1 MTLGITLLIL
11 FSALIHSLWNIQLK
25 KSSDPFKFLI
35 NIATC
40 GWFIFTP
47 YSIYK
52 LFNSSISAETMFF
65 AFLSFLIH
73 FLYFIFLGKAYANF
87 ELSLVYPIARGLSVF
102 LLPIYGIF
110 ILSETITVFAALGC
124 VFIFYGI
131 ILTGS
136 ISLNY
141 FTSVTGIKR
150 LLKSGVISALTIG
163 VIISLYSLADK
174 QASGGIDPILYVWF
188 TDTSAVLMFIYY
200 QKKEGNYLN
209 YFLSNFRKLIM
220 SGIFQFTSYAIVI
233 YAYSTTFLSYAGT
246 FREVGTVFG
255 AIFAKIF
262 LGENFT
268 VKKTVG
274 IVFIISG
281 ALLISIF

>member
-11 FSALIHSLWNIQLK
+11 LSALIHSIWNVQLK
-25 KSSDPFKFLI
+25 KSQDPFKFLI

-40 GWFIFTP
+40 AWVIFTP
-47 YSIYK
+47 YSIFK
-52 LFNSSISAETMFF
+52 LFTSTISPEVVIFI
-65 AFLSFLIH
+65 FLSFIIH
-73 FLYFIFLGKAYANF
+73 FFYFIFLGKAYSKF

-102 LLPIYGIF
+102 LIPIYGIF
-110 ILSETITVFAALGC
+110 ILSETITMVALIGC
-124 VFIFYGI
+124 FFIFYGI

-136 ISLNY
+136 ISHNY
-141 FTSVTGIKR
+141 FTSINGFKK
-150 LLKSGVISALTIG
+150 LFNSGVILALSIG
-163 VIISLYSLADK
+163 LVISLYSLADK
-174 QASGGIDPILYVWF
+174 QASGGVDPILFVWF
-188 TDTSAVLMFIYY
+188 TDTSAVLLFLYY
-200 QKKEGNYLN
+200 QRKESGYFNYLSSN
-209 YFLSNFRKLIM
+209 YKKLIVP
-220 SGIFQFTSYAIVI
+220 GIFQFTSYAIVI

-268 VKKTVG
+268 VKKTAG
-274 IVFIISG
+274 IVLIISG

>member
-1 MTLGITLLIL
+1 MTIGITLLIL
-11 FSALIHSLWNIQLK
+11 FSALIHSIWNIQLK
-25 KSSDPFKFLI
+25 KSKDPYKFLI

-40 GWFIFTP
+40 GWLLFTP

-52 LFNSSISAETMFF
+52 LFTSTISPETFIF
-65 AFLSFLIH
+65 VILSFLIH
-73 FLYFIFLGKAYANF
+73 FLYFIFLGKAYTNF

-110 ILSETITVFAALGC
+110 ILSETITTFALIGC
-124 VFIFYGI
+124 FLIFYGI

-136 ISLNY
+136 ISHNY
-141 FTSVTGIKR
+141 LTSIEG
-150 LLKSGVISALTIG
+150 LKKLFNSGVISALTIG

-174 QASGGIDPILYVWF
+174 QAADGIDPILYVWF
-188 TDTSAVLMFIYY
+188 TDTSAVLMFFYY
-200 QKKEGNYLN
+200 QRKNKDYVS
-209 YFLSNFRKLIM
+209 YFSSNFKKLAIP
-220 SGIFQFTSYAIVI
+220 GIFQFSSYAIVI

-268 VKKTVG
+268 VKKSLG
-274 IVFIISG
+274 IFFIILG
-281 ALLISIF
+281 AILISLF

>member
-35 NIATC
+35 NIAAW

-47 YSIYK
+47 YSVYK

-124 VFIFYGI
+124 AFIFYGI

-136 ISLNY
+136 ISHNY

-209 YFLSNFRKLIM
+209 YFSSNFKKLIM
-220 SGIFQFTSYAIVI
+220 PGIFQFTSYAIVI

-262 LGENFT
+262 LDENFT
-268 VKKTVG
+268 IKKTVG

>member
-1 MTLGITLLIL
+1 MTSGITLLIL

-73 FLYFIFLGKAYANF
+73 FLYFIFLGKAYSKF

-102 LLPIYGIF
+102 LIPIYGIF
-110 ILSETITVFAALGC
+110 ILSETITMFALIGC
-124 VFIFYGI
+124 FFIFCGI
-131 ILTGS
+131 ILAGS
-136 ISLNY
+136 ISHNY
-141 FTSVTGIKR
+141 FTSVPGIKR

-163 VIISLYSLADK
+163 LIISLYSLADK
-174 QASGGIDPILYVWF
+174 QASGGINPILYVWF
-188 TDTSAVLMFIYY
+188 TDTSAVLMFFYY

-209 YFLSNFRKLIM
+209 YFSSNFRKLIM
-220 SGIFQFTSYAIVI
+220 PGIFQFTSYAIVI

-262 LGENFT
+262 LGETFT